1 MSYGPMGMRLLSF
14 LVSPHD
20 SKKLRDRAASKCLVA
35 DTCAVGRRI
44 ARGRAEILQAPA
56 GELIRNKPGFEFP
69 LELLGFLHVST
80 IAEFLQSFWP
90 NGPFGESPAI
100 QRFLQENGIQLDPS
114 AHQALGNIPANDA
127 ARVPRWL
134 HCPAGG
140 EIVIISGL

>member
-1 MSYGPMGMRLLSF
+1 MSYGPMAMRLLSF

-69 LELLGFLHVST
+69 LEFPGVST
-80 IAEFLQSFWP
+80 CFYY
-90 NGPFGESPAI
+90 
-100 QRFLQENGIQLDPS
+100 
-114 AHQALGNIPANDA
+114 
-127 ARVPRWL
+127 
-134 HCPAGG
+134 C
-140 EIVIISGL
+140 